1 MQTPT
6 LTWRTR
12 HKDSVNSDY
21 FPAEGPK
28 HFQVRKKLLKNIPAA
43 TFVAVDE
50 QKRMYLLT
58 LNKGKEGIGT
68 I

>member
-50 QKRMYLLT
+50 QKRTYL
-58 LNKGKEGIGT
+58 
-68 I
+68 